1 MTMAF
6 KYQIA
11 LCPRPQDL
19 LLITFNHMD
28 TIKELVKDNPSL
40 VNQINEAQRQ
50 LIEVKAHCRPPRT
63 SLLLVSK
70 GGVNILFHHV

>member
-1 MTMAF
+1 MAMAF
-6 KYQIA
+6 KYQIV

-50 LIEVKAHCRPPRT
+50 LIEVKVHCRPPRT

-70 GGVNILFHHV
+70 RGVNLV

>member
-6 KYQIA
+6 KYQIV

-19 LLITFNHMD
+19 LLITFNHTD

-50 LIEVKAHCRPPRT
+50 LIEVNVHWCP
-63 SLLLVSK
+63 LVCT
-70 GGVNILFHHV
+70 